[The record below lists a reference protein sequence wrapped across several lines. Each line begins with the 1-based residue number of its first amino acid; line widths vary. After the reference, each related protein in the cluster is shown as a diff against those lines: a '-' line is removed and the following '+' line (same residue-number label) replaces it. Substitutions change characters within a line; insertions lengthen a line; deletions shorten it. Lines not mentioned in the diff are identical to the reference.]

1 MKRDIW
7 GVFHDGVLKHIHG
20 GVPGILVLDVEI
32 EYLRNMFDEPG
43 NSFRIELTG
52 CTKMVYSEYDQEPT
66 HDIAQILGREPEIL
80 YVTSE
85 QPLLLDCVM
94 GTLEFEYEV
103 MHVWLPSGVEVSYE
117 SLASAS
123 ERYWSEWR
131 ARSEAGA

>member
-7 GVFHDGVLKHIHG
+7 RVFHDGVLKHIDG
-20 GVPGILVLDVEI
+20 GVSGILMLDVEI
-32 EYLRNMFDEPG
+32 EYLRNMFEEPG

-66 HDIAQILGREPEIL
+66 HDVAQIQDRELEIL

-94 GTLEFEYEV
+94 GTLEFEYES
-103 MHVWLPSGVEVSYE
+103 MHVRLPSGVEVSYE

-131 ARSEAGA
+131 ASPKGEA